1 MKKKG
6 LNEFDKIRKKYSYLF
21 TLFYQINNIL
31 IAIAFLWG
39 SFEFYSQKTQNFGVT
54 LFVIGSLLMFI
65 KPVIAAFHTLK
76 LIAIDKMEKHAHNV
90 SSDDAA
96 ETAENHYLESNVDM
110 Q

>member
-6 LNEFDKIRKKYSYLF
+6 LNEFDKIRKKYSYFF
-21 TLFYQINNIL
+21 TLLYQINNIL

-39 SFEFYSQKTQNFGVT
+39 SFDFYNKETENLGIT

-76 LIAIDKMEKHAHNV
+76 LIGVDEMEKHAHNV
-90 SSDDAA
+90 DEDDK
-96 ETAENHYLESNVDM
+96 AENDENKYLDSNVDM